1 MVSAGFQVGRQGY
14 PSNALVGVG
23 LFLDTVALSELA
35 RRDIRVASRLSRVE
49 VQLSRP
55 AGRLC
60 GMRRT
65 GPLLLT
71 LAMIVVAH
79 LWVPQPVAACSC
91 VAPMDVIESAG
102 RDPGSAVF
110 TATAGVRVGD
120 SIPVA
125 VTRWFK
131 GLPPI
136 GPAILEGSDP
146 LDMCGSTSPPA
157 GGEYLFVTYTSET
170 SRLAISGCSVQADI
184 TGPEG
189 AATLARAIQ
198 IYGSGAAPP
207 TDAPTPT
214 SQPSLVGG
222 SIAATILAL
231 AVALIFGLGVVVGLV
246 ALLRRRSV

>member
-1 MVSAGFQVGRQGY
+1 
-14 PSNALVGVG
+14 
-23 LFLDTVALSELA
+23 
-35 RRDIRVASRLSRVE
+35 
-49 VQLSRP
+49 
-55 AGRLC
+55 
-60 GMRRT
+60 MRRT

-71 LAMIVVAH
+71 LVMIVVAH
-79 LWVPQPVAACSC
+79 LWVPQPVAACWC

-136 GPAILEGSDP
+136 GPMILEGSDP

-184 TGPEG
+184 LAPEG
-189 AATLARAIQ
+189 AAMLARAMQ

-207 TDAPTPT
+207 TDAPAP
-214 SQPSLVGG
+214 PSESFVDG
-222 SIAATILAL
+222 SIAATILSV
-231 AVALIFGLGVVVGLV
+231 AVALIFGLSVVVGLV
-246 ALLRRRSV
+246 ALFRRRSA

>member
-1 MVSAGFQVGRQGY
+1 
-14 PSNALVGVG
+14 
-23 LFLDTVALSELA
+23 
-35 RRDIRVASRLSRVE
+35 
-49 VQLSRP
+49 
-55 AGRLC
+55 
-60 GMRRT
+60 MRRT

-71 LAMIVVAH
+71 LVMIVVAH

-136 GPAILEGSDP
+136 GPMILEGSDP

-184 TGPEG
+184 LAPEG
-189 AATLARAIQ
+189 AAMLARAMQ

-207 TDAPTPT
+207 TDAPAP
-214 SQPSLVGG
+214 PSESFLDG
-222 SIAATILAL
+222 SIAATILSV
-231 AVALIFGLGVVVGLV
+231 AVALIFGLSVVVGLV
-246 ALLRRRSV
+246 ALIRRRSA

>member
-1 MVSAGFQVGRQGY
+1 
-14 PSNALVGVG
+14 
-23 LFLDTVALSELA
+23 
-35 RRDIRVASRLSRVE
+35 
-49 VQLSRP
+49 
-55 AGRLC
+55 
-60 GMRRT
+60 MRRT
-65 GPLLLT
+65 GPLLLA

-79 LWVPQPVAACSC
+79 LWVPQPVSACSC

-184 TGPEG
+184 LAPEG
-189 AATLARAIQ
+189 AAMLARAMQ

-207 TDAPTPT
+207 TDAPAP
-214 SQPSLVGG
+214 PSASFVDS
-222 SIAATILAL
+222 SIATTIFSV
-231 AVALIFGLGVVVGLV
+231 AVALIFGLSVVVGLV
-246 ALLRRRSV
+246 ALFRRRSP

>member
-1 MVSAGFQVGRQGY
+1 
-14 PSNALVGVG
+14 
-23 LFLDTVALSELA
+23 
-35 RRDIRVASRLSRVE
+35 
-49 VQLSRP
+49 
-55 AGRLC
+55 
-60 GMRRT
+60 
-65 GPLLLT
+65 
-71 LAMIVVAH
+71 MIVVAH

-91 VAPMDVIESAG
+91 VAPMDSIESAG

-131 GLPPI
+131 GLLPI

-157 GGEYLFVTYTSET
+157 GGDYLFVTYTSVT

-184 TGPEG
+184 AGPEG
-189 AATLARAIQ
+189 AAMLARAMQ

-207 TDAPTPT
+207 TDAPAPP
-214 SQPSLVGG
+214 SQSFVDGG
-222 SIAATILAL
+222 ITAAILPL
-231 AVALIFGLGVVVGLV
+231 TVALIFGLGVVVGLV
-246 ALLRRRSV
+246 ALFRRRSA